1 MPPSCAFT
9 LKYNSKANLDVL
21 KVLEGGIMAQ
31 IKSGQMQVLIG
42 AKSNAIFEEVSKQV
56 HITDGSEEDKPAE
69 KPKNKVSAVIET
81 ISCAESWLPCLAFS
95 PLQPSWLPKGFASFS
110 FDFSSLVVKS
120 GRTEPPAAG
129 GPSCR
134 RVTARGSFCGL
145 PSLFS
150 AALRPE
156 HRLFARNRWESRRS
170 LGRNIIIDVY
180 AL

>member
-1 MPPSCAFT
+1 MPPGCAFT

-81 ISCAESWLPCLAFS
+81 ISCAESWLPSGSIFVADSTRFLAFQLRL
-95 PLQPSWLPKGFASFS
+95 PGLDQRHHPSHCKKCIQMVWRANDQTDL
-110 FDFSSLVVKS
+110 
-120 GRTEPPAAG
+120 
-129 GPSCR
+129 CR
-134 RVTARGSFCGL
+134 VL
-145 PSLFS
+145 
-150 AALRPE
+150 
-156 HRLFARNRWESRRS
+156 
-170 LGRNIIIDVY
+170 
-180 AL
+180 